1 MNKRII
7 SWIIVLA
14 LLVLTGTYLGM
25 QSKVIDVK
33 ATSIQEFDTSLAI
46 SYEMGTNTSINYEMN
61 EVNEQYDINVLY
73 KVEVNVDSKY
83 DIHLGEIVEDNDTYV
98 NVSIIDAELNEYATF
113 STCEWDPECEKV
125 SYKQEMD
132 CEVELLGEKTY
143 YVLLTCVSHE
153 YKDAYS
159 GTYDFSM
166 SKGENLRISELTQ
179 NTISFA
185 ISSDQAI
192 YKKISV
198 DKSGWYAIL
207 TSFGKEEENTEDVVQ
222 IDLYDSQ
229 GNTVIINDGKCYLQ
243 EDIEYD
249 AIFYLLG
256 DDVNRNRTIDVEFY
270 SINSDSISKEKEC
283 TYVGDISC
291 EFISDETENVMI
303 YSCSKAADPQITI
316 LSGDEE
322 IAGNQDYSW
331 AESENKK
338 DFGVVLSVE
347 KGKKYTLLMKDNNKS
362 GEKITVK
369 VVTYVESAE
378 VTPQPTVKPIDSPQQ
393 TTKPS
398 DDLLNISVNSRKN
411 KNTNG
416 DGKVNDNAQNITIP
430 TIKYS
435 KVKFM
440 GKGTIKLIW
449 KRVTGIGGY
458 QVQYALS
465 KKMKKAKLK
474 NCRAASITI
483 KKLKKRKT
491 YYMRVRAYKYANG
504 KKVYGKWSS
513 VKKIKIKK

>member
-1 MNKRII
+1 M
-7 SWIIVLA
+7 
-14 LLVLTGTYLGM
+14 
-25 QSKVIDVK
+25 
-33 ATSIQEFDTSLAI
+33 
-46 SYEMGTNTSINYEMN
+46 
-61 EVNEQYDINVLY
+61 
-73 KVEVNVDSKY
+73 
-83 DIHLGEIVEDNDTYV
+83 
-98 NVSIIDAELNEYATF
+98 
-113 STCEWDPECEKV
+113 
-125 SYKQEMD
+125 
-132 CEVELLGEKTY
+132 
-143 YVLLTCVSHE
+143 
-153 YKDAYS
+153 
-159 GTYDFSM
+159 
-166 SKGENLRISELTQ
+166 
-179 NTISFA
+179 
-185 ISSDQAI
+185 
-192 YKKISV
+192 
-198 DKSGWYAIL
+198 
-207 TSFGKEEENTEDVVQ
+207 
-222 IDLYDSQ
+222 
-229 GNTVIINDGKCYLQ
+229 
-243 EDIEYD
+243 
-249 AIFYLLG
+249 
-256 DDVNRNRTIDVEFY
+256 
-270 SINSDSISKEKEC
+270 
-283 TYVGDISC
+283 
-291 EFISDETENVMI
+291 
-303 YSCSKAADPQITI
+303 
-316 LSGDEE
+316 
-322 IAGNQDYSW
+322 
-331 AESENKK
+331 
-338 DFGVVLSVE
+338 LSVE

-362 GEKITVK
+362 SEKITVK